1 MGGHEFRIHNI
12 KNFRYYTVNRNS
24 MFQNMY
30 IVLVL

>member
-12 KNFRYYTVNRNS
+12 KNFRYYTVNRN